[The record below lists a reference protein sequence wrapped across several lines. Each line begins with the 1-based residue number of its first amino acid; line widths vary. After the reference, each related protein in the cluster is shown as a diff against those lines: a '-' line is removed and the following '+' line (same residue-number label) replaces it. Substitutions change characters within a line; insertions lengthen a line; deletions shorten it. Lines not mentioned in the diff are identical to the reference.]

1 MSATCAQPVTVRVQR
16 LDDTGAV
23 VSGTKTFCTNSP

>member
-1 MSATCAQPVTVRVQR
+1 VRVQR

-23 VSGTKTFCTNSP
+23 VSGTKTFCTNPP